1 MCRALSSRA
10 SASCRLVQLADSA
23 SPSGRYPLSY
33 GLEAFAQHVRLDG
46 SRSTSTLLTLLGD
59 CVRLGVAPSD
69 GVVLACAHARLQP
82 TGIRGPDLVSALRQA
97 ADRGQA
103 RAGDPREASLRSRVP
118 SQSAGTPRRD
128 DIEAHG
134 ILV

>member
-69 GVVLACAHARLQP
+69 GVVLACAHARYSRLESAVP
-82 TGIRGPDLVSALRQA
+82 ISFRRSDKRLTAVKLV
-97 ADRGQA
+97 
-103 RAGDPREASLRSRVP
+103 RE
-118 SQSAGTPRRD
+118 TPRGL
-128 DIEAHG
+128 AA
-134 ILV
+134 